1 VNNTPHAPTKF
12 FLNCAE
18 AVKKKGMKSKRSYV
32 LDYIQIE
39 CFEALV
45 AQRERENS
53 CGCLWRWWSPDLIK
67 KIGSSY
73 TRCRAPRWRP
83 VMWKR
88 WRSVWRNT
96 RAMAISADNISRRS
110 KPLAPPPLLLLLLLR
125 LLFRLRRCRLPLQ
138 FPSPPS
144 ALHKRSQPW
153 VRNDESGSQMM
164 IFSGTEVF
172 FFCCYDFRVV

>member
-1 VNNTPHAPTKF
+1 MHWSSCSTERH
-12 FLNCAE
+12 
-18 AVKKKGMKSKRSYV
+18 
-32 LDYIQIE
+32 
-39 CFEALV
+39 
-45 AQRERENS
+45 REDG
-53 CGCLWRWWSPDLIK
+53 CCCLWWRWSPDLIK
-67 KIGSSY
+67 KISSSY
-73 TRCRAPRWRP
+73 TRCRAPTWRP

-110 KPLAPPPLLLLLLLR
+110 KPLAPPPLLLLLLR
-125 LLFRLRRCRLPLQ
+125 LLFRRRRCRLPLQ
-138 FPSPPS
+138 APSPPS

-172 FFCCYDFRVV
+172 LFCCYDFRVV